1 MIASDRVGGARVC
14 AVTGSSGKTSTK
26 ELLAGACSA
35 LGGSHA
41 AVASY
46 NNHWGVPLTLARL
59 PESAAWAICEIGMNR
74 AGEIRALTKLVRPH
88 AAVVTNIGVAHLEH
102 LGSRQ
107 GIADA
112 KAEIFEGLE
121 PRGKAILPRG
131 DDFFDRLSAAAREQ
145 GAEVV
150 SFGAHPSS
158 DVRLLDYRAREEGSE
173 VVASFQGQA
182 LTFQVPFAG
191 RHQANNALA
200 ALAAVALAPPGR
212 RGRAVGTV
220 MLGLPIA
227 MVAGVPLGTWA
238 GQALGWQVPYWAV
251 AAIGLLTALLVR
263 LWVPVFPAERTASWR
278 TEVRAFGSLQF
289 WLTMLIG
296 AVGFGGMFA
305 MYSYI
310 APTVEVVTG
319 MDRSWI
325 PVFLF
330 VYGAFSI
337 VGTWLGGRLGDW
349 SVLRTLLLMGLLSTA
364 SLLTFWQTSRWL
376 VPALATLAVVAV
388 SGSSWVI
395 ALQLRLMTVAGPAK
409 TLGAAMNHS
418 SLNIANALGAY
429 VGGLVI
435 AAGYGLRA
443 PSLVGAA
450 LSLGGLVV
458 LGVSLLVHRRERRRT
473 PTTPPTP
480 PPPPWTALSAAH
492 ETARD

>member
-1 MIASDRVGGARVC
+1 MLSGRTLETPPPSCRPEGPLLTLPASTTPARPGRPHTHHLALVVIALVLGGFGIGITEFVTMGLLPQIAEDVGVDLPAAGHVISAYAVGVVVGAP
-14 AVTGSSGKTSTK
+14 
-26 ELLAGACSA
+26 LIA
-35 LGGSHA
+35 LGA
-41 AVASY
+41 
-46 NNHWGVPLTLARL
+46 ARL
-59 PESAAWAICEIGMNR
+59 PRRAVLITLMVLFAAGN
-74 AGEIRALTKLVRPH
+74 ALTALAPGYE
-88 AAVVTNIGVAHLEH
+88 AL
-102 LGSRQ
+102 L
-107 GIADA
+107 
-112 KAEIFEGLE
+112 
-121 PRGKAILPRG
+121 
-131 DDFFDRLSAAAREQ
+131 AARFLSGLPH
-145 GAEVV
+145 GAY
-150 SFGAHPSS
+150 FG
-158 DVRLLDYRAREEGSE
+158 
-173 VVASFQGQA
+173 
-182 LTFQVPFAG
+182 
-191 RHQANNALA
+191 LA
-200 ALAAVALAPPGR
+200 ALAAVALAPRGR
-212 RGRAVGTV
+212 RGGAVGTV

-238 GQALGWQVPYWAV
+238 GQALVWQVPYWAV

-349 SVLRTLLLMGLLSTA
+349 SVLRTLLLMGLLSAA

-376 VPALATLAVVAV
+376 VPALATLAVIAV